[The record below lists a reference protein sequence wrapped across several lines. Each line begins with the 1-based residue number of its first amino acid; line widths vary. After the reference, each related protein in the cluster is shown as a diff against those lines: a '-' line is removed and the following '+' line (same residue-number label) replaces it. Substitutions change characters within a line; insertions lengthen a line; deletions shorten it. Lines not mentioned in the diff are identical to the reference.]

1 MLSKLLNIKKDFYK
15 DISILI
21 TGTAFAQLIPF
32 FLQPVLKRLFSPED
46 FGIFDIYFRS
56 VGLLVIIFSLRYEK
70 AIVLCN
76 RKNDAISIYFGI
88 ILTSI
93 SFLIITELLL
103 LLFPNSVLSF
113 INLPLKYSIIIYII
127 PVSALFFT
135 ITTASQF
142 YLIRDKRFFASSSL
156 KIYRRGVEG
165 AIQTGSGVLNSFIG
179 LPVGDAIGN
188 ATSSFIGFLK
198 VNKDIRWEHFPLIL
212 KRFRIN
218 AARFSDFPKYALISN
233 LMNAFVL
240 SALTFQ
246 VYSKFSIEQVGY
258 LELTQ
263 KILTIPSALI
273 SMAIGQIVLQRIS
286 SAYNNRRKVM
296 KTITGLFSLSLS
308 IAIPFFIIIYFWA
321 PSLFNWAFG
330 DGWKISGIYAQSI
343 ILSTCCYFIISP
355 LGQALVA
362 IQQIKKNSIWE
373 LGKFILIGS
382 LFFIKFQN
390 IGHYLKVYNI
400 LLIAVYCAYLTII
413 VFNLVKY
420 ERQLKQ

>member
-1 MLSKLLNIKKDFYK
+1 MKIENLFEVRLFKDMSFI
-15 DISILI
+15 ISGTLI
-21 TGTAFAQLIPF
+21 AQLIPIL
-32 FLQPVLKRLFSPED
+32 LQPVLKRLFSPED
-46 FGIFDIYFRS
+46 FGAFDLYFRS
-56 VGLLVIIFSLRYEK
+56 VGLLAIIFSLRYEK

-93 SFLIITELLL
+93 LFLIITELLL
-103 LLFPNSVLSF
+103 LLFPYGVLNF
-113 INLPLKYSIIIYII
+113 IDLPLKYSIIIYLI
-127 PVSALFFT
+127 PISALFFAV
-135 ITTASQF
+135 TTASQF
-142 YLIRDKRFFASSSL
+142 YLIRDQKFFASSSL

-179 LPVGDAIGN
+179 LPVGDTIGN
-188 ATSSFIGFLK
+188 ATSSLAGFLK
-198 VNKDIRWEHFPLIL
+198 INKDISWKHFSLML

-273 SMAIGQIVLQRIS
+273 GMAIGQIVLQRIS
-286 SAYNNRRKVM
+286 SAYNNKRRVM
-296 KTITGLFSLSLS
+296 KIITGLFSLSLI

-330 DGWKISGIYAQSI
+330 DGWEISGIYAQSL

-362 IQQIKKNSIWE
+362 IRQIKKNAIWE
-373 LGKFILIGS
+373 LGKFVLIGS

-390 IGHYLKVYNI
+390 IGHYLRVYNI
-400 LLIAVYCAYLTII
+400 LLIVVYCAYITII

-420 ERQLKQ
+420 EKQLKQ

>member
-1 MLSKLLNIKKDFYK
+1 MKIENIFKVRLFKDMSFI
-15 DISILI
+15 ISGTLI
-21 TGTAFAQLIPF
+21 AQLIPIL
-32 FLQPVLKRLFSPED
+32 LQPILRRLFSPED
-46 FGIFDIYFRS
+46 FGAFDIYFRS
-56 VGLLVIIFSLRYEK
+56 VGLLAIIFSLRYEK

-88 ILTSI
+88 ILTSV
-93 SFLIITELLL
+93 SFLIITELFLI
-103 LLFPNSVLSF
+103 LFPKNVLNL
-113 INLPLKYSIIIYII
+113 IDLPLKYSIIIYLI
-127 PVSALFFT
+127 PVSALFFA

-142 YLIRDKRFFASSSL
+142 YLIRDKRFFVSSSL

-165 AIQTGSGVLNSFIG
+165 AIQTGSGALNLFIG
-179 LPVGDAIGN
+179 LSVGDAIGN
-188 ATSSFIGFLK
+188 ATSSFMGFLK
-198 VNKDIRWEHFPLIL
+198 INKDINWKHFSLII

-218 AARFSDFPKYALISN
+218 AARFSDFPKYALFSN

-273 SMAIGQIVLQRIS
+273 GMAIGQIVLQRIS
-286 SAYNNRRKVM
+286 SAYNNKKKVI
-296 KTITGLFSLSLS
+296 KTITGLFSLSLL

-330 DGWKISGIYAQSI
+330 NGWEISGIYAQSI
-343 ILSTCCYFIISP
+343 LLSTCCYFIISP

-362 IQQIKKNSIWE
+362 IRQIKKNSIWE

-382 LFFIKFQN
+382 LFFIKFQD

-400 LLIAVYCAYLTII
+400 LLIVVYCVYLTII

-420 ERQLKQ
+420 EKQLKQ